1 MSQTKYYEEKLV
13 EGLEYQDFVA
23 EKLYHFGLPLFNY
36 ASKKYQ
42 IEYGENKLGVE
53 IKFDQKFEKT
63 RNLYI
68 ETAEKTRPE
77 IENYSPSGIYRND
90 NTWLYVQ
97 GNKKI
102 FFIFSKKFLR
112 QLFETG
118 KYKEIEIG
126 MKTSKGFLMPNAD
139 AEKYSAKIW
148 KNERGA

>member
-102 FFIFSKKFLR
+102 FWS
-112 QLFETG
+112 G
-118 KYKEIEIG
+118 
-126 MKTSKGFLMPNAD
+126 SC
-139 AEKYSAKIW
+139 
-148 KNERGA
+148 